1 MFNGDMGELMK
12 QAKQMQEKLQQ
23 AQEEVTRIEV
33 TGRSGAGLVSVCLT
47 GKYDAKN
54 VSIDTDLL
62 KEDKEV
68 LEDLIAAAF
77 NDAVRKLEKEKADK
91 MGQFTGG
98 MGLPGG
104 MKMPF

>member
-33 TGRSGAGLVSVCLT
+33 AGQSGAGLVSVSLN
-47 GKYDAKN
+47 GKYDAKS
-54 VSIDTDLL
+54 VSINADLL
-62 KEDKEV
+62 KEDKAV

-91 MGQFTGG
+91 MGELTGG
-98 MGLPGG
+98 LGIPGG